1 MLRLFCFYAA
11 AKKLG
16 PKPALLYKR
25 GRAEKGVFKMNMLGK
40 QVRLQRIINRNT
52 GRTIIVPLDHGLTV
66 GPMTGLTDM
75 RATVSKVAEGGAN
88 CVVMH
93 KGAVAQSFRP
103 SGASGA
109 DSDIGLMI
117 HLSGGTA
124 LATDCNEKTLVASVE
139 DALRLGADVDS
150 VHVNIGNDAESRML
164 ADLGQVSTKAVE
176 WGMPVMA
183 MVYARGPQIKDE
195 YDPKMVAL
203 AARVGMELGADLVK
217 VAYTG
222 DIKSFASVVNGCGI
236 PVVIAGG
243 PKLNST
249 EDFLRMVDESLEA
262 GGAGLSV
269 GRNIFQHRCMTELV
283 RVLSD
288 LVHRDLPL
296 SDAIRI
302 MHEVEAKTPAKTG
315 VKCEA

>member
-1 MLRLFCFYAA
+1 
-11 AKKLG
+11 
-16 PKPALLYKR
+16 
-25 GRAEKGVFKMNMLGK
+25 MNMLGK

-52 GRTIIVPLDHGLTV
+52 GRTIIVPMDHGLTA
-66 GPMTGLTDM
+66 GPMPGLDKLHD
-75 RATVSKVAEGGAN
+75 TVSKIAEGGAD

-93 KGAVAQSFRP
+93 KGAVGKGFRP
-103 SGASGA
+103 SGGPSI
-109 DSDIGLMI
+109 DSDIGLML
-117 HLSGGTA
+117 HLSGGTS

-139 DALRLGADVDS
+139 DALRLGADAVS
-150 VHVNIGNDAESRML
+150 VHVNIGNNAEARML
-164 ADLGQVSTKAVE
+164 ADLGHISSKAAE

-269 GRNIFQHRCMTELV
+269 GRNIFQHRCMTDLV

-288 LVHRDLPL
+288 LTHRDLPL
-296 SDAIRI
+296 KDAIRI
-302 MHEVEAKTPAKTG
+302 MNEVEAKPATKPG
-315 VKCEA
+315 AKCAA

>member
-1 MLRLFCFYAA
+1 
-11 AKKLG
+11 
-16 PKPALLYKR
+16 
-25 GRAEKGVFKMNMLGK
+25 MNMLGK
-40 QVRLQRIINRNT
+40 QVRLQRILNRNT
-52 GRTIIVPLDHGLTV
+52 GRTVIVPMDHGLTA

-103 SGASGA
+103 SGGTGS

-117 HLSGGTA
+117 HLSGGTS

-139 DALRLGADVDS
+139 DAIRLGADAVS
-150 VHVNIGNDAESRML
+150 VHVNIGNSAESRML
-164 ADLGQVSTKAVE
+164 ADLGQVTTKADE
-176 WGMPVMA
+176 WGVPVMG
-183 MVYARGPQIKDE
+183 MVYARGPQIVNE
-195 YDPKMVAL
+195 YDPKVVSL
-203 AARVGMELGADLVK
+203 AARVAMELSADLVK

-222 DIKSFASVVNGCGI
+222 DIKSFASVVEGCGI

-243 PKLNST
+243 PKMNST
-249 EDFLRMVDESLEA
+249 EDFLRMVHDSLEA

-269 GRNIFQHRCMTELV
+269 GRNIFQHSCVIDLV

-288 LVHRDLPL
+288 LVHHDLPL
-296 SDAIRI
+296 KDAIRI
-302 MHEVEAKTPAKTG
+302 MKEVEAKAPAKTG
-315 VKCEA
+315 VKCAA